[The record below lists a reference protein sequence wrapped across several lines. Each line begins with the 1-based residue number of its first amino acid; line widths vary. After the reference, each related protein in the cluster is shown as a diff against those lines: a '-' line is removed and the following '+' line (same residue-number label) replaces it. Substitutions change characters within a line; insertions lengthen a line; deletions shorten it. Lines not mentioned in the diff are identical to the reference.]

1 VLKEGED
8 PASNALTLCSATL
21 TTNGNA
27 TIVIIGGNC
36 AECAQPPFHADTVVA
51 IGGVVVASET
61 IAGGTRIVTRTPSI
75 VELAA
80 FEFGY
85 YGLNITTPA
94 GEHGV
99 RSGTVEVGKDAP
111 RAASSAD
118 ELACAVSAHCPDVAP
133 AESGV
138 YYTVQCQGFLD
149 FDDPRWNV
157 TESAALFA
165 YGIPPNCRACPTG
178 CRCPGG
184 DRCSVVEPGYFLPP
198 GVEVL
203 EGAYSDGPLVCH
215 PGPSCAFAV
224 LPPI

>member
-36 AECAQPPFHADTVVA
+36 AECAQPPFHADTVVM

-61 IAGGTRIVTRTPSI
+61 IAGGTRIVTRTASI
-75 VELAA
+75 VELTA
-80 FEFGY
+80 FAFGY

-99 RSGTVEVGKDAP
+99 RSGSVQVGP
-111 RAASSAD
+111 LAASSAD

-133 AESGV
+133 AKSGV
-138 YYTVQCQGFLD
+138 YYTEECQGFLD
-149 FDDPRWNV
+149 ATKDQRWNV
-157 TESAALFA
+157 PESAALFA

-184 DRCSVVEPGYFLPP
+184 DRCHVEPGYYLPP

-203 EGAYSDGPLVCH
+203 EGAYFDGPLVCH
-215 PGPSCAFAV
+215 PGPSCV
-224 LPPI
+224 HSLSSHRSI